1 MQLHSRNAEGDF
13 LRINITK
20 KKMFDVEKN
29 CEYEIYSSEVF
40 TNSKKKLAARAK
52 KSQSE
57 FKSLK
62 TQIWKRKE

>member
-1 MQLHSRNAEGDF
+1 
-13 LRINITK
+13 
-20 KKMFDVEKN
+20 MFDEEKN

-40 TNSKKKLAARAK
+40 TNSKKKLAVRAK